1 MRTATAAQRRAVTR
15 DVAAAVAARRNKV
28 RVLPGSVT
36 LGAQVGPIPVT
47 VKNDLD
53 QPVTVRVTLTPRTAA
68 LRVRDSAVIV
78 VPPGQSRDV
87 RVTVEAVANGLQL
100 LDARL
105 ETQAGARYAPPVVV
119 RVRVAQYGNVG
130 SYVIVAA
137 ATVLFGAA
145 AVRLARRAHRRVR
158 PRDADAATTGE
169 PVEHGVRP

>member
-1 MRTATAAQRRAVTR
+1 MRTAKAAQRRAVTR
-15 DVAAAVAARRNKV
+15 DVAAAVGARRNKV

-105 ETQAGARYAPPVVV
+105 ETEAGARYAPPVVV
-119 RVRVAQYGNVG
+119 RVRVAQYGSVG
-130 SYVIVAA
+130 SYVIVGA
-137 ATVLFGAA
+137 ATVLFGAT
-145 AVRLARRAHRRVR
+145 AVRLVRRAHRRVR
-158 PRDADAATTGE
+158 SRDTGAPPAADRVTE
-169 PVEHGVRP
+169 GVRP